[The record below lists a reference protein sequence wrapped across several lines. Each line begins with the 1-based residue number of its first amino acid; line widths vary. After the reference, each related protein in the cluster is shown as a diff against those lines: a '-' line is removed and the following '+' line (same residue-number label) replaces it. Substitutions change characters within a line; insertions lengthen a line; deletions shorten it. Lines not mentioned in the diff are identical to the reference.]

1 MEVQADFRDLL
12 ALFNKHQVDYVVV
25 GGYAL
30 AYLGAP
36 RYTGDLDILIRPD
49 PANADRVL
57 TALEEFGF
65 GAVGVDPSRL
75 RETRIKSFNLVIHR
89 SGVDLV
95 TSLTG
100 VTWTEADC
108 GAPAWKIRGNTGT
121 FPWTK
126 RVPGKQTGHGRKKDL
141 ADLEALGEE

>member
-12 ALFNKHQVDYVVV
+12 ALLNKHQVDYVVV

-49 PANADRVL
+49 PANSRRVL

-65 GAVGVDPSRL
+65 GAIGL
-75 RETRIKSFNLVIHR
+75 TRSDFEKPGQVIQLGHPPVR
-89 SGVDLV
+89 VDLV

-100 VTWTEADC
+100 VSWSEAAA
-108 GAPAWKIRGNTGT
+108 GRQ
-121 FPWTK
+121 
-126 RVPGKQTGHGRKKDL
+126 PGKYWDIPVHFLGRKEFLSNKRAMARKKDL

>member
-12 ALFNKHQVDYVVV
+12 ALFNKHLVDYVVV

-65 GAVGVDPSRL
+65 GALGLTQADFKKPGQ
-75 RETRIKSFNLVIHR
+75 VIQLGHPPVR
-89 SGVDLV
+89 VDLV

-100 VTWTEADC
+100 VTWTEAAAGRQLGKYGDVPVQFL
-108 GAPAWKIRGNTGT
+108 GRKEFLSN
-121 FPWTK
+121 K
-126 RVPGKQTGHGRKKDL
+126 RAMARKKDL

>member
-1 MEVQADFRDLL
+1 MEIQADFRDLL
-12 ALFNKHQVDYVVV
+12 ALLNKHRVDYVVV

-49 PANADRVL
+49 PANGRRVL

-65 GAVGVDPSRL
+65 GAIGL
-75 RETRIKSFNLVIHR
+75 TRSDFEKPGQVIQLGHPPVR
-89 SGVDLV
+89 VDLV

-100 VTWTEADC
+100 VSWTDAAK
-108 GAPAWKIRGNTGT
+108 GRQ
-121 FPWTK
+121 
-126 RVPGKQTGHGRKKDL
+126 PGKYGDIPVHFLGKKEFLSNKRAMARKKDL
-141 ADLEALGEE
+141 ADLEALGEQ

>member
-12 ALFNKHQVDYVVV
+12 ALLNKHQVDYVVV

-49 PANADRVL
+49 PANGRRVL

-65 GAVGVDPSRL
+65 GSIGL
-75 RETRIKSFNLVIHR
+75 TRSDFEKPGQVIQLGHPPVR
-89 SGVDLV
+89 VDLV
-95 TSLTG
+95 TALTG
-100 VTWTEADC
+100 VSWSEAAA
-108 GAPAWKIRGNTGT
+108 GRQ
-121 FPWTK
+121 
-126 RVPGKQTGHGRKKDL
+126 PGKYGDIPVHFLGKKEFLSNKRAMARKKDL
-141 ADLEALGEE
+141 ADLEALGEQ

>member
-1 MEVQADFRDLL
+1 MEVQSDFRDLL
-12 ALFNKHQVDYVVV
+12 ALLNKHQVEYVVV

-30 AYLGAP
+30 AFLGAP

-49 PANADRVL
+49 PSNGRRVL

-65 GAVGVDPSRL
+65 GDVGLNQADFEKPGQ
-75 RETRIKSFNLVIHR
+75 VIQLGHPPVR
-89 SGVDLV
+89 VDLV

-100 VTWTEADC
+100 VSWTEAAE
-108 GAPAWKIRGNTGT
+108 GRQ
-121 FPWTK
+121 
-126 RVPGKQTGHGRKKDL
+126 PGKYGEIPVCFLGRQEFLANKRAMGRKKDL